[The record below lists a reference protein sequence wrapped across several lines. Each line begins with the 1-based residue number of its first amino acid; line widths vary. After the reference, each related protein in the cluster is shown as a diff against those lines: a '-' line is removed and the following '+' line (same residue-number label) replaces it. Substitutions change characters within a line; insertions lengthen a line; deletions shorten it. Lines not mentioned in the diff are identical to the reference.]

1 MPEEFRI
8 VGYVMDKAGTVDEI
22 QYDRLTHINY
32 AFLIP
37 NEDGSVRP
45 LFSPRKLAQ
54 LIASAHENGVK
65 VLLSIGGWGY
75 DGQFEALAAD
85 PASRARLID
94 EVVKQVEKRGFD
106 GADMDWEYPDV
117 GESAHNFVAL
127 MQELSAA
134 MHGRGKLTTAAV
146 VALGPNAESILPEVF
161 DCVDFLNIMAYD
173 GPDEN
178 HSSYQYA
185 VDALDYWRG
194 RGLPRA
200 KAVLGLPFYGRPGGV
215 PYKVLVEADEAA
227 PQVDQVEYRGKAVY
241 YNGIGMVQRKTEL
254 ALQRGA
260 GIMIWALTHDTSD
273 ETSLLRAIHRRAR
286 GAE

>member
-22 QYDRLTHINY
+22 QYNRLTHINY

-37 NEDGSVRP
+37 NEDGTVRP
-45 LFSPRKLAQ
+45 LYSQRKLARM
-54 LIASAHENGVK
+54 IASAHEHGVK

-75 DGQFEALAAD
+75 DGPFEALAGD
-85 PASRARLID
+85 STTRARLID
-94 EVVKQVEKRGFD
+94 EVVKQVEKYGFD

-117 GESAHNFVAL
+117 GESACNFLAL

-134 MHGRGKLTTAAV
+134 MHARGKLVTAAV
-146 VALGPNAESILPEVF
+146 VALGPNAEGILPEVF

-173 GPDEN
+173 GPGEN
-178 HSSYQYA
+178 HSPYSYA
-185 VDALDYWRG
+185 EEALDYWRG

-215 PYKVLVEADEAA
+215 PYKQLVEADEGA
-227 PQVDQVEYRGKAVY
+227 PYADQVEFRGKPVY
-241 YNGIGMVQRKTEL
+241 YNGIPTVKRKTEL
-254 ALQRGA
+254 ALERGT

-273 ETSLLRAIHRRAR
+273 ESSLLRAIHRRAR